1 MGASFKAKFM
11 GAPSS
16 WSGFCVPREKLNVG
30 DDDVTYVESLYGS
43 AIRLVTVEYKSLGSI
58 CFKCGRLGNNKD
70 FCREW
75 MSDSKDNSTDDMEE
89 VMSAKGDSYG
99 PWLHDNDMA
108 KNQVNNMKA
117 QGLPKTQSNTVNSTG
132 GKAGESSKFSK
143 GDIASTSDV
152 TKNAVVA
159 PSKLSV
165 KMGKLSSS
173 KSSLQGTGGSQLQ
186 VLESDVDVL
195 LEDISKGHSSANM
208 IFSKP
213 RALSEITNTKGSLYS
228 GSNSSKKIIR
238 GTVTGVSIQEEAV
251 KKKKGKS
258 KGKRPLAIHLV
269 LVDVMEKAN
278 VLQQLHCDVM
288 AAKNRENVLSKS
300 STVQMHVDSEQVPY
314 VEDGLFDEEI
324 VDVAIAASNLKEVDL
339 TFLIVGLLI
348 GCFIIT

>member
-43 AIRLVTVEYKSLGSI
+43 AI
-58 CFKCGRLGNNKD
+58 
-70 FCREW
+70 
-75 MSDSKDNSTDDMEE
+75 STDDMEE

-99 PWLHDNDMA
+99 PWLHVTYNKSRIRGNASNGIRVPNNANNIKDNDMA

-132 GKAGESSKFSK
+132 GKAGKSSKFSK

-300 STVQMHVDSEQVPY
+300 STVHMHVDSEQLGDRVR
-314 VEDGLFDEEI
+314 V
-324 VDVAIAASNLKEVDL
+324 
-339 TFLIVGLLI
+339 
-348 GCFIIT
+348 